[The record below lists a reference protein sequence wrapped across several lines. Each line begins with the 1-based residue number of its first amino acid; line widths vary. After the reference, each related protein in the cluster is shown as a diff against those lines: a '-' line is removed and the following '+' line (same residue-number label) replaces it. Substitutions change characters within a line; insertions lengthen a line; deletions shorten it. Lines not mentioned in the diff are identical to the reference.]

1 MNILILKFPHNS
13 ALGGG
18 ELHTLQLFSALRERG
33 HKNYLA
39 SSCSVLLP
47 KFSQRKWPVQKI
59 WLGREPVSISGLI
72 IFTLLSPYLFW
83 RLCFLLLKYK
93 IKYKADKLYCLS
105 LTEKLLA
112 TLPARLLG
120 YSVFWMEHLRIER
133 WLKQNPYRFLYV
145 GLSKLVTIIT
155 VSQAVKRQL
164 VNLGLKDK
172 RVTVI
177 YNGIDTEKFKP
188 DPLPATHYSPLVTI
202 GTVCRL
208 CPEKGVDYLIK
219 AFKKVVGQNPNVE
232 LQIAGEGPE
241 KNNLRALASQ
251 LGIAEKVKFLGF
263 VKNTPKFLNQIDIF
277 ALTPTRR
284 EAFGI
289 AAAEASACGK
299 PVVATNISGLTEVVE
314 NNQTGLVV
322 ESKNIEQIADALSK
336 LIANKEL
343 QHQMGAAGR
352 QRVKKYYTTD
362 KMVSGFEK
370 IFSNKK
376 YPSR

>member
-18 ELHTLQLFSALRERG
+18 ELHTLQLFSALQQRD
-33 HKNYLA
+33 HKFYLA

-47 KFSQRKWPVQKI
+47 EFIKRKWPVQKV

-72 IFTLLSPYLFW
+72 IFTLLSPYLCW
-83 RLCFLLLKYK
+83 RLFFLLLKYK
-93 IKYKADKLYCLS
+93 TKYKTDKLYCLS

-112 TLPARLLG
+112 TVPAKLLG
-120 YSVFWMEHLRIER
+120 YSVYWMEHLRIER
-133 WLKQNPYRFLYV
+133 WLRQNPYRFLYV
-145 GLSKLVTIIT
+145 WLSNLTTTIT

-164 VNLGLKDK
+164 VDLGLKDK
-172 RVTVI
+172 NVTVI
-177 YNGIDTEKFKP
+177 YNGIDTGKFKP
-188 DPLPATHYSPLVTI
+188 DPLPSTRYSQLPTI

-219 AFKKVVGQNPNVE
+219 AFQQVVKQNPEVE

-241 KNNLRALASQ
+241 KENLQKLASE
-251 LGIAEKVKFLGF
+251 LGLKDKVKFLGF

-299 PVVATNISGLTEVVE
+299 PVVTTNISGLTEVVE
-314 NNQTGLVV
+314 NNKTGLVV
-322 ESKNIEQIADALSK
+322 ENKNIEQISSALVK
-336 LIANKEL
+336 LVGDENLRQE
-343 QHQMGAAGR
+343 MGASG
-352 QRVKKYYTTD
+352 QRRVEKYFTVE
-362 KMVSGFEK
+362 KMVGKFEEVFVK
-370 IFSNKK
+370 
-376 YPSR
+376 